1 MYTTR
6 TTLLEKIAAGD
17 AIGWREFFDIYRRL
31 VFAIARKSGIPDPD
45 ADDILQKTMLSVF
58 HEGKFLYRRET
69 HGKFRTWFG
78 GIVRHKIGDYYR
90 ERRRSR
96 EIPVADIPERI
107 APEDFEALFLEEYR
121 RHLLDLAAE
130 ALKSRVSPEVFETF
144 SLCRSGRSDV
154 EVARLLGVKSNTVT
168 IRRRRCAEILN
179 GILRTLNEAD
189 PELKLPP
196 L

>member
-17 AIGWREFFDIYRRL
+17 EIGWSEFFDTYRRL
-31 VFAIARKSGIPDPD
+31 VFAIAKKSGIPDPD

-58 HEGKFLYRRET
+58 HEGKFAYRRET

-90 ERRRSR
+90 ERQRSR
-96 EIPVADIPERI
+96 EIPVAEIPDRT
-107 APEDFEALFLEEYR
+107 APEDFETSFLEEYR
-121 RHLLDLAAE
+121 SHLLDLAVQE
-130 ALKSRVSPEVFETF
+130 LKSRVSPEVFETF
-144 SLCRSGRSDV
+144 SLCRTGRSDK
-154 EVARLLGVKSNTVT
+154 ETARLLGIRSNTVT
-168 IRRRRCAEILN
+168 IRKRRCAEILN
-179 GILRTLNEAD
+179 GILRNLNEAD